1 MALPSSGTL
10 YLNGRNGYSVRTG
23 GIYIEKI
30 GPPGPSDLAGQIAWE
45 NNYGSNSGA
54 YPVKLKELSD
64 GSQAGSI
71 NQSNFN
77 ENKPDTDAPYRM
89 TEFYQ
94 YDDTNSVNAAPG
106 SFSASSGGSNGNT
119 VVVSHAAYSTWTI
132 LPAGMPASWVTITT
146 GANQSFLGSGSVV
159 FNISSNSSSSSRSTT
174 IVITFTVGSSTGDHY
189 PTASANSTTTRT
201 INISQSAGSGGSGR
215 PPGGG
220 LDP

>member
-1 MALPSSGTL
+1 MALPGSGTI
-10 YLNGRNGYSVRTG
+10 YLNGINSISNWSK
-23 GIYIEKI
+23 GIFIEKV
-30 GPPGPSDLAGQIAWE
+30 GAPSPSDATGQANWH
-45 NNYGSNSGA
+45 NTHNGT
-54 YPVKLKELSD
+54 YPLKLKELSD
-64 GSQAGSI
+64 GSQAGLI
-71 NQSNFN
+71 NQSNLN

-106 SFSASSGGSNGNT
+106 SFSAGSGGSNGNT
-119 VVVSHAAYSTWTI
+119 VVVSHATYSNWTI

-146 GANQSFLGSGSVV
+146 GANQSFLGNGSVV

-174 IVITFTVGSSTGDHY
+174 IVITFTVGSGTGDHY
-189 PTASANSTTTRT
+189 PTASSNSTTTRT